1 MMKLISI
8 PIVAVVGLLFLGGCE
23 NAFTPFSES
32 GDREIVVTGFLD
44 QSADSQFVRVQ
55 MVRRSIASSATLE
68 DGLDVTL
75 LNTATGIAS
84 SLTDSLIATDD
95 GGLAHLFYTTI
106 PIADGTRY
114 SLTATSDAGQE
125 TVRSTLVPGRAGFS
139 VDSVNTNQISIGQT
153 IHLGIPT
160 IPDDLSI
167 VYTVRRSGDTTSTRI
182 EMPYT
187 DAVVRSEGSS
197 SIEVVVRLENDRL
210 IILDMLGLPPDDGT
224 TELADVAVQY
234 VLLSDEW
241 DQDQPGSEDLNFFAS
256 TATFSQSWSL
266 SNFVLEQ
273 IGYAVP

>member
-1 MMKLISI
+1 MKLISI